1 MCNNIGIVKTF
12 CLLGTGGALVKF
24 FSAWGGGQKKSLD
37 CGLRGGDL
45 KNFLFIIAIPEDGVR
60 EESDDEE
67 DSNRTADQR
76 ISSMSLLET

>member
-1 MCNNIGIVKTF
+1 MQQYWNCKDF
-12 CLLGTGGALVKF
+12 LSAWEGGALVKF